1 MERGEVI
8 QKTNEI
14 LNDYRKLVSRFW
26 DLYEAIDQETADVIN
41 AKGERK
47 WFKYAFGLSLDDLH
61 FVAEDWELTE
71 EDFQLKTYN

>member
-14 LNDYRKLVSRFW
+14 LDDYRKLVSRFW
-26 DLYEAIDQETADVIN
+26 DLYESIDQETADVIN

-47 WFKYAFGLSLDDLH
+47 WFEYAFGLSLDELH

>member
-26 DLYEAIDQETADVIN
+26 DLYESIDQETADVIN

-47 WFKYAFGLSLDDLH
+47 WFEYAFGLSLDELH

>member
-1 MERGEVI
+1 MEKGEVI

-47 WFKYAFGLSLDDLH
+47 WFEYAFGLSLDELH

>member
-14 LNDYRKLVSRFW
+14 LDDYRKLVSRFW
-26 DLYEAIDQETADVIN
+26 DLYESIDQETADVIN

-47 WFKYAFGLSLDDLH
+47 WFEYAFGLSLDESH

>member
-14 LNDYRKLVSRFW
+14 LDDYRKLVSRFW
-26 DLYEAIDQETADVIN
+26 DLYESIDQETADVIN
-41 AKGERK
+41 AKGEKK
-47 WFKYAFGLSLDDLH
+47 WFEYAFGLSLDELH

-71 EDFQLKTYN
+71 EDFQLKIYN